1 MTDREKLYKLLD
13 EAINDE
19 DTSYYNIV
27 DYLLENGV
35 IVPPCKVGQILYLL
49 YPVRKG
55 VYEAVV
61 DEISISNKSNF
72 IVLRD
77 LYFNRRTSVF
87 FEQVGKTVFFTKEE
101 AEKALQEL
109 NNTN

>member
-35 IVPPCKVGQILYLL
+35 IVPPCRVGQT
-49 YPVRKG
+49 
-55 VYEAVV
+55 VYTVGIFTGQIIQSKVLVIDYEENDVWLHL
-61 DEISISNKSNF
+61 SNATYVSVNQQLGKSF
-72 IVLRD
+72 
-77 LYFNRRTSVF
+77 
-87 FEQVGKTVFFTKEE
+87 FFTKEE